1 MSVERFIEA
10 QKNSYDTALM
20 EIRTGRKKS
29 HWIWYIFPQIQGLG
43 FSSTA
48 RYYAIKDREEAEAYM
63 AHSVLRQRLIEIS
76 EALLELE
83 SDDARE
89 VMGYP
94 DDLKLKSSMTLFAEI
109 SEEPVFSRVLNKFFQ
124 GEVDERTL
132 QILEEK

>member
-1 MSVERFIEA
+1 MSIERFIEA
-10 QKNSYDTALM
+10 QKNSYDTALR
-20 EIRTGRKKS
+20 EIQTGRKRS

-48 RYYAIKDREEAEAYM
+48 RYYAIQDREEAEAYM
-63 AHSVLRQRLIEIS
+63 AHPVLRQRLIEIS

-109 SEEPVFSRVLNKFFQ
+109 SEEPVFASVLDKFFH

>member
-1 MSVERFIEA
+1 MNIERFIEA
-10 QKNSYDTALM
+10 QKNSYDTALR
-20 EIRTGRKKS
+20 EIQTGRKRS

-48 RYYAIKDREEAEAYM
+48 RYYAIQDREEAEAYM
-63 AHSVLRQRLIEIS
+63 AHPVLRQRLIEIS

-109 SEEPVFSRVLNKFFQ
+109 SEEPVFASVLNKFFH

>member
-10 QKNSYDTALM
+10 QKNSYDTALR
-20 EIRTGRKKS
+20 EIQTGRKRS

-43 FSSTA
+43 FSATA

-63 AHSVLRQRLIEIS
+63 AHPVLRQRLLEIS
-76 EALLELE
+76 EALLGLE
-83 SDDARE
+83 SDDARD

-109 SEEPVFSRVLNKFFQ
+109 SEEPVFSSVLNKFFQ
-124 GEVDERTL
+124 GEVDERTI
-132 QILEEK
+132 QILEQK

>member
-10 QKNSYDTALM
+10 QKNSYDTALR
-20 EIRTGRKKS
+20 EIQTGRKRS

-43 FSSTA
+43 FSATA

-63 AHSVLRQRLIEIS
+63 AHPVLRQRLIEIS
-76 EALLELE
+76 EALLGLE
-83 SDDARE
+83 SEDARD

-109 SEEPVFSRVLNKFFQ
+109 SEEPVFSSVLDKFFQ
-124 GEVDERTL
+124 GEVDERTI
-132 QILEEK
+132 QILEQK